1 MRKLWLC
8 LFYTLCAFTL
18 SFSLFWMAAPT
29 LPLPEASSGSESA
42 VSLAELPARLAQA
55 LPGGTAPAYYL
66 CDRSGRVAVYR
77 CDAAGQPAGLVE
89 VTEIYV
95 NLLPEPDALRL
106 KQGFTVQS
114 DQELATL
121 LEDLG
126 G

>member
-1 MRKLWLC
+1 MRRLWLC

-18 SFSLFWMAAPT
+18 SFSLFWLAAPS
-29 LPLPEASSGSESA
+29 LPAPETQSASEGA
-42 VSLAELPARLAQA
+42 VSLAQTPARLAQA

-66 CDRSGRVAVYR
+66 CDKGGRVAVYECSDGGVPGR
-77 CDAAGQPAGLVE
+77 LVE
-89 VTEIYV
+89 LTDIYV

-114 DQELATL
+114 AQELATL

>member
-18 SFSLFWMAAPT
+18 SFSLFWLAAPA
-29 LPLPEASSGSESA
+29 LPAPEASPGSEGA
-42 VSLAELPARLAQA
+42 VSLSEAPARLAQA
-55 LPGGTAPAYYL
+55 LPGAAAPAYYL
-66 CDRSGRVAVYR
+66 CDRGGRVAVYD
-77 CDAAGQPAGLVE
+77 CGADGQPGTLVE
-89 VTEIYV
+89 LTDIYV

-106 KQGFTVQS
+106 KQGFTVQTA
-114 DQELATL
+114 QELATL